1 VAWRDQNRRQRRE
14 NMNKSAR
21 CAPRLNAR
29 EAAENAQ
36 MLLIAAERCAEILAE
51 FDFPKTKPN
60 ERARAAIL
68 VAYLEGFADGSPF
81 WATLAAGP
89 PPVLCGDSTS
99 VDAVAR
105 LCAPGLANLVFTA
118 PRITSTTRHIPRKS
132 SKSRAIPCPVAV
144 AVPVVRTSTAAGG
157 RVFSCYLPF

>member
-1 VAWRDQNRRQRRE
+1 
-14 NMNKSAR
+14 
-21 CAPRLNAR
+21 
-29 EAAENAQ
+29 

-89 PPVLCGDSTS
+89 PPGTMWRLDLRGRRSAAVCAGTGQPGVHCPPYNVDYEGYTEEKLKIKSDSLPAEEFNAFLL
-99 VDAVAR
+99 AVFASCRTETGSGR
-105 LCAPGLANLVFTA
+105 LEIQGW
-118 PRITSTTRHIPRKS
+118 
-132 SKSRAIPCPVAV
+132 
-144 AVPVVRTSTAAGG
+144 
-157 RVFSCYLPF
+157 